1 MRADFIERQSTL
13 GARLGFILR
22 VSPLGSGLLSPKVV
36 GLRVDDS
43 WYVYVVTTLGSVSRV
58 SGKPPPKSPSC

>member
-1 MRADFIERQSTL
+1 MRADVIERQSTL

-36 GLRVDDS
+36 GLRVDDG
-43 WYVYVVTTLGSVSRV
+43 WYVYVVATPGLVSRV
-58 SGKPPPKSPSC
+58 SGKTPPESPSC